1 MALAPIPEREK
12 EKKKGKGKKGRREEG
27 NVHYAVY
34 GEESRDKQ
42 EGLSVATTQTP
53 KQKAA

>member
-27 NVHYAVY
+27 NVHYVVY

-42 EGLSVATTQTP
+42 EGLSVTTTQTP